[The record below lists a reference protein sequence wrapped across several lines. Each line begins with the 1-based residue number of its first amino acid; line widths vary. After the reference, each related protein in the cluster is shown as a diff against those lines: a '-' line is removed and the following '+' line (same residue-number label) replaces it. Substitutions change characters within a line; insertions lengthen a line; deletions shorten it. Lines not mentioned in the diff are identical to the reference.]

1 MPRALFPPRVP
12 ASEYFSSQKAIIG
25 HILNAYTTY
34 QQRYGD
40 LFRTMLVV
48 RPVYIATG
56 PEYATHV
63 LQKNHRNYYKD
74 KPSHI
79 VGDVIGNGILTSEG
93 DFWRKQR
100 RLVQPAFHKTQIV
113 NLSRIMAEE
122 TDKILVGLEEQ
133 DEIEVHGL
141 MTHLALQVVSR
152 ALYGKGISD
161 ENIALVDECV
171 TALLELMV
179 MKIRDPFRI
188 LTNKL
193 TGKLDGYW
201 AKKRQLD
208 ELILGIVDQRKA
220 DGPGDNDLL
229 DMLLTSVDAETGEPL
244 QREEMLNE
252 LMTLFLAGH
261 ETSANGLSWLMMLL
275 EQHPQVVEKLQ
286 EEVDTVVGNELVSFG
301 HLMQLDYTRQVIDES
316 LRLYPPAWIIGREA
330 LSPDQI
336 GDLHLKKGDNISIFI
351 YGLHRNPN
359 YWEAPDEFRPER
371 MTAEKKKAFLP
382 NQYLPFGSGP
392 RLCIGQQF
400 AITEM
405 QIALATMIQRYTF
418 ERLDDT
424 PVSLIPSITLR
435 PGDPLRFRFQR
446 RDSH

>member
-1 MPRALFPPRVP
+1 MPTTTFPPRVP
-12 ASEYFSSQKAIIG
+12 VSEYFSSQKAIIG
-25 HILNAYTTY
+25 HMIDAYTEY

-40 LFRTMLVV
+40 LFKAMLVV
-48 RPVYIATG
+48 RPVYIASG

-122 TDKILVGLEEQ
+122 TDKILVGLEDQ

-161 ENIALVDECV
+161 DNIALVDECV
-171 TALLELMV
+171 TVLLELMV
-179 MKIRDPFRI
+179 MKIRDPFR
-188 LTNKL
+188 LLKNKI
-193 TGKLDGYW
+193 TGKLDDYW
-201 AKKRQLD
+201 ARKRQLD
-208 ELILGIVDQRKA
+208 ELILGIVDQRKI
-220 DGPGDNDLL
+220 DGVGDNDLL
-229 DMLLTSVDAETGEPL
+229 DMLLSSVDTETGEPL

-252 LMTLFLAGH
+252 LMALFLAGH
-261 ETSANGLSWLMMLL
+261 ETSANGLSWMMMLL
-275 EQHPQVVEKLQ
+275 DQHPEVVEKLQ
-286 EEVDTVVGNELVSFG
+286 KEVDSVVGKELVSFD
-301 HLMQLDYTRQVIDES
+301 HLMKLPYTRQVIDES

-359 YWEAPDEFRPER
+359 YWEAPGEFRPER
-371 MTAEKKKAFLP
+371 MTADKKKDFLP

-392 RLCIGQQF
+392 RLCIGHQF
-400 AITEM
+400 AVTEM

-446 RDSH
+446 REAH

>member
-1 MPRALFPPRVP
+1 MIDAY
-12 ASEYFSSQKAIIG
+12 SE
-25 HILNAYTTY
+25 Y
-34 QQRYGD
+34 QQRFGD
-40 LFRTMLVV
+40 LFRAMLVV
-48 RPVYIATG
+48 RPVYIASA

-122 TDKILVGLEEQ
+122 TDRILVGLEEY
-133 DEIEVHGL
+133 DEIEVHEL
-141 MTHLALQVVSR
+141 MTNLALQVVSR

-161 ENIALVDECV
+161 ENINLVDECV
-171 TALLELMV
+171 TVLLELMV
-179 MKIRDPFRI
+179 MKIRDPFRV
-188 LTNKL
+188 LKNKL
-193 TGKLDGYW
+193 TGKLDDYW
-201 AKKRQLD
+201 ARKRQLD
-208 ELILGIVDQRKA
+208 ELIFGIVDQRKV
-220 DGPGDNDLL
+220 DGVGDNDLL
-229 DMLLTSVDAETGEPL
+229 DMLLSSVDAETGEPL
-244 QREEMLNE
+244 GREEMLNE
-252 LMTLFLAGH
+252 LMALFLAGH

-275 EQHPQVVEKLQ
+275 DQHPEVVRKLQ
-286 EEVDTVVGNELVSFG
+286 DEVDAVVGNELVSFD
-301 HLMQLDYTRQVIDES
+301 HLMKLPYTRQVIDEA

-336 GDLHLKKGDNISIFI
+336 GDLQLKKGDNISIFI
-351 YGLHRNPN
+351 YGLHRNPT

-392 RLCIGQQF
+392 RLCIGHQF
-400 AITEM
+400 AVTEM
-405 QIALATMIQRYTF
+405 QIAVATMIQRYTF

-446 RDSH
+446 RKAL